1 MKNKIMKKTIMLL
14 LLIISINAKA
24 GIGDSSLI
32 FKKDHQIKHK
42 VNLNMNNIDS
52 YHEPRDGGLVLLISG
67 LVFTTATILEG
78 TIHYGTYLGNGPNS
92 PGPYYVKPFIQQ
104 FPRNIML
111 FVGIGFTL
119 TGFGM
124 SISK

>member
-1 MKNKIMKKTIMLL
+1 MKKIITLL

-24 GIGDSSLI
+24 NTGDSSLI
-32 FKKDHQIKHK
+32 FKKDYQIKYK
-42 VNLNMNNIDS
+42 VNLNMSNSGN
-52 YHEPRDGGLVLLISG
+52 YYEPKDGGLVLLISG
-67 LVFTTATILEG
+67 LAFTTAAILEG

-124 SISK
+124 SINR